1 MFARTRTVHG
11 LFAAALMG
19 TVFQVAALA
28 QTLTSA
34 FPPAPRLFFR
44 SVGIPAGTLPSS
56 ICAHVS
62 SDGLLVTGIEANGP
76 FNRRLFATGAW
87 DPPQRTLLQFGPGL
101 PFYPTGI
108 MSGNGG
114 AVVFAQWNNFQQP
127 LVVESGISSAGG
139 PWTLVSNL
147 LQPAFDQ
154 VRFDG
159 MNADGSEFVWSGVDP
174 ATGAR
179 KAFWMLNGGVPLD
192 IENFLP
198 PLGGGGVATISVTNV
213 ADFRRTCVGYRT
225 PILGGPSEAFIVDIA
240 SNTGRIIANPY
251 PPGPFG
257 PTWEVTGVAVSGDG
271 MTVAVNLLDTSL
283 DVATFVEFSNG
294 VTNRVTLLAPPSAST
309 GGVVAIN
316 ETGQVMTGIDPLSL
330 QAVTWTDS
338 VPRSIASQCAAIG
351 FPTAPQFSSL
361 WVTDISAR
369 DVLVGGGFNAAG
381 RGEGWIARLPLK
393 RQRSD
398 FNRDGVFSR
407 PVEQA
412 EYNTA
417 FAAGNLSADWNYDG
431 VLTPIDQTLFAA
443 DLAAGR

>member
-11 LFAAALMG
+11 FFAAALMG
-19 TVFQVAALA
+19 TALHSAALA
-28 QTLTSA
+28 QTLSPA
-34 FPPAPRLFFR
+34 FPLQPRFFFR
-44 SVGIPAGTLPSS
+44 SVGVPAGALPSS
-56 ICAHVS
+56 VCGHVS
-62 SDGLLVTGIEANGP
+62 SDGLLVTGIEANG
-76 FNRRLFATGAW
+76 FMNRRLFATGAW
-87 DPPQRTLLQFGPGL
+87 DPPQRTLLPFGPGL
-101 PFYPTGI
+101 PFFPEGI
-108 MSGNGG
+108 MASNGG
-114 AVVFAQWNNFQQP
+114 SVLFAQWNNFQQP
-127 LVVESGISSAGG
+127 IFEAGVSSAGG
-139 PWTLVSNL
+139 PWTFVSNVM
-147 LQPAFDQ
+147 QPLFTQ
-154 VRFDG
+154 VKFDG
-159 MNADGSEFVWSGVDP
+159 MNADGSEFVWSGIDP

-179 KAFWMLNGGVPLD
+179 KAFWMLTGGVPLD
-192 IENFLP
+192 IESFLP
-198 PLGGGGVATISVTNV
+198 PIAGGGAASITVTDV
-213 ADFRRTCVGYRT
+213 ADFRRTCVGYRI
-225 PILGGPSEAFIVDIA
+225 PMLGGPIEAFIVDIA
-240 SNTGRIIANPY
+240 SGMGRIIANPY

-257 PTWEVTGVAVSGDG
+257 PTWQVTVVAVSGDG
-271 MTVAVNLLDTSL
+271 LTVAVNLLDTAL

-316 ETGQVMTGIDPLSL
+316 ETGQVMVGHDPLSL
-330 QAVTWTDS
+330 QTVTWTDS

-351 FPTAPQFSSL
+351 FPIAPQFSSL
-361 WVTDISAR
+361 WVSDISAR

-431 VLTPIDQTLFAA
+431 VLTPVDQTLFAA

>member
-19 TVFQVAALA
+19 TVFHAAALA
-28 QTLTSA
+28 QTLTAA
-34 FPPAPRLFFR
+34 FPPAPRFFFR
-44 SVGIPAGTLPSS
+44 GVGVPTGAQPSS
-56 ICAHVS
+56 GCGHVS
-62 SDGLLVTGIEANGP
+62 SDGLLVTGIEANG
-76 FNRRLFATGAW
+76 FMNRRMFATAAW

-101 PFYPTGI
+101 PFYPSGV
-108 MSGNGG
+108 MAGNGG
-114 AVVFAQWNNFQQP
+114 GVVFGRWDSFTQP
-127 LVVESGISSAGG
+127 VFESGLSSAGG
-139 PWTLVSNL
+139 PWTLVTNL
-147 LQPAFDQ
+147 VQPAFDQ

-179 KAFWMLNGGVPLD
+179 KAFWMLGGVVPLD
-192 IENFLP
+192 LETYLP
-198 PLGGGGVATISVTNV
+198 PWSGAGASLMQVTGV
-213 ADFRRTCVGYRT
+213 ADFRRTCVGYRESSF
-225 PILGGPSEAFIVDIA
+225 GGGSEAFIVDIA
-240 SNTGRIIANPY
+240 SGTGRIITNPY

-257 PTWEVTGVAVSGDG
+257 PTWQVTGVAVSGDG
-271 MTVAVNLLDTSL
+271 LTVAVNLLDTAL

-294 VTNRVTLLAPPSAST
+294 ITSRVTLLAPPSAST

-316 ETGQVMTGIDPLSL
+316 ETGQVMAGFDPISL
-330 QAVTWTDS
+330 QTVTWTDA
-338 VPRSIASQCAAIG
+338 VPRTIASQCAAIG
-351 FPTAPQFSSL
+351 FPIAPQFTGIFVS
-361 WVTDISAR
+361 DMSAR
-369 DVLVGGGFNAAG
+369 DVLVGGGSNAAG
-381 RGEGWIARLPLK
+381 QGEGWIARLPLK

-412 EYNTA
+412 EYNAA

-431 VLTPIDQTLFAA
+431 ILTPVDQALFAS